1 MCFCK
6 DKRKCIQQ
14 RKSTLAARLN
24 PQPAELGEMVLAFSL
39 FKAQLSNPGVMEET
53 ALPAQEEGEGRITE
67 MKMECKEGRC
77 KKERLE
83 KEL

>member
-1 MCFCK
+1 
-6 DKRKCIQQ
+6 
-14 RKSTLAARLN
+14 
-24 PQPAELGEMVLAFSL
+24 MVLAFSL
-39 FKAQLSNPGVMEET
+39 FKAQPSNPGVMEET